1 MSNLRKP
8 HEFCPKC
15 GAKPN
20 EYCKH
25 SSGRK
30 PPKDIQNDEFIQ
42 QATTWNKKIKNPYQ
56 GR

>member
-25 SSGRK
+25 SPGRK
-30 PPKDIQNDEFIQ
+30 PPKDIRNDEFIQ